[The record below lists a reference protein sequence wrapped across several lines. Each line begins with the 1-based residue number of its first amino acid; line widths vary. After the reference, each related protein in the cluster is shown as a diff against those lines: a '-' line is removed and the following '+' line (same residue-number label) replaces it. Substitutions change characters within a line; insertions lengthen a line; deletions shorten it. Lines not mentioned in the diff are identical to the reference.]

1 MPLHDRGQRRP
12 LRECARGHAEQAH
25 PRTAP
30 RLAAVSELLEVENR
44 PAPLARR
51 RSRFERA
58 QENPV
63 KCLRVGA
70 HGHARIRRL
79 RWQFPMQFALQFNY
93 APRVMR
99 LSGHPDG

>member
-1 MPLHDRGQRRP
+1 MVTPSKLTREQRRA
-12 LRECARGHAEQAH
+12 LQQ
-25 PRTAP
+25 
-30 RLAAVSELLEVENR
+30 LSELLEVENR

-63 KCLRVGA
+63 KSLRVGA

-79 RWQFPMQFALQFNY
+79 PRQFPTQFALQVALQFNC
-93 APRVMR
+93 APRLTR
-99 LSGHPDG
+99 FLNHADG